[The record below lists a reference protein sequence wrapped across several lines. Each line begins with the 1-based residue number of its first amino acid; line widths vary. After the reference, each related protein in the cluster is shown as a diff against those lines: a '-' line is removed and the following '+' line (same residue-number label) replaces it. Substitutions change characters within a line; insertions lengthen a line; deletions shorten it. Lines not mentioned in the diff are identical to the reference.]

1 MQTVARTSH
10 RWDFAIGVVVSW
22 YELCLARFEQVE
34 ASGVSTGVSTGG
46 STGGSTG
53 EVLVSVE
60 VILGERYR
68 RPIARQG
75 SVVLLLKRVATLE
88 VLCDEADPTVFSD
101 CCDILRCL
109 WDWGHLWW
117 EGHVLC
123 CMCRLSFVWEEKLC
137 RTNRSCAHV
146 CVFAVV
152 RAVLAVVWAF
162 VLARR
167 EESSTGRLVY
177 SGGH

>member
-1 MQTVARTSH
+1 MRLRH
-10 RWDFAIGVVVSW
+10 WCCCVVVRTMS
-22 YELCLARFEQVE
+22 CLVWAGRGQWSEHWWE
-34 ASGVSTGVSTGG
+34 HWWSTS
-46 STGGSTG
+46 

-167 EESSTGRLVY
+167 EESSTGSLVY

>member
-1 MQTVARTSH
+1 M
-10 RWDFAIGVVVSW
+10 SW

-101 CCDILRCL
+101 CCDIPRCL
-109 WDWGHLWW
+109 WD
-117 EGHVLC
+117 
-123 CMCRLSFVWEEKLC
+123 
-137 RTNRSCAHV
+137 
-146 CVFAVV
+146 
-152 RAVLAVVWAF
+152 
-162 VLARR
+162 
-167 EESSTGRLVY
+167 
-177 SGGH
+177 